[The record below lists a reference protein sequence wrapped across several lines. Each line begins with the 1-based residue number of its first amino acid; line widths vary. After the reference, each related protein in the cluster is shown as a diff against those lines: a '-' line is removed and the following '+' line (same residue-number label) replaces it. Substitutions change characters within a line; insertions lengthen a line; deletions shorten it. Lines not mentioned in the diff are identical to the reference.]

1 MHPIT
6 NLSYILNGSIWY
18 FWKSLSITKGRFSN
32 GLHENIIRVSRITY
46 QQFPLI
52 SYPSSIVPNLI
63 YWLSSPGPSSLLVL
77 FLPLGTFPGRM
88 SDSANHL
95 ISRFGMIRVSLNSLK
110 LITLLTLIL
119 LAICFLLFFH
129 LLCLIFRLSLLDP
142 GGVCN
147 IAFQF

>member
-1 MHPIT
+1 MLTPC
-6 NLSYILNGSIWY
+6 
-18 FWKSLSITKGRFSN
+18 TKNWRWCICMK
-32 GLHENIIRVSRITY
+32 NIIRVSRITY

-95 ISRFGMIRVSLNSLK
+95 ISRFRMIGVSLNSLK